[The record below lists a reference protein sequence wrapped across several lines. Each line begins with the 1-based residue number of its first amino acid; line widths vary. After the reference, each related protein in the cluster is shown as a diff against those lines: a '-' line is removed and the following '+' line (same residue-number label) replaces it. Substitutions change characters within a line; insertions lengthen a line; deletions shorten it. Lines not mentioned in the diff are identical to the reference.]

1 MGMTIEDRLK
11 KLVNQVRP
19 DIEVDGI
26 DSREPLTA
34 QGMDSLDVVD
44 YVLKIETELDVKV
57 ENETFDVRTIVV
69 LVSHNHDVPV
79 SELFHIGVHLA
90 RLQP

>member
-1 MGMTIEDRLK
+1 MGVTIEDRLK

-44 YVLKIETELDVKV
+44 YVLKIETELGVKV
-57 ENETFDVRTIVV
+57 ENETFDDRNLDVIKNMVV
-69 LVSHNHDVPV
+69 YL
-79 SELFHIGVHLA
+79 SELGIES
-90 RLQP
+90 